1 MSLPSTELTHDS
13 RLTTHDLEQT
23 VATAHRIL
31 GRLGLADYM
40 GHASARVPGTDRIVT
55 KPRHSTRIKGMTRL
69 RAEQMIVVDLDGKL
83 VEGDAENPPAK
94 EVLIH
99 TAIYR
104 ARPDVGGVVHTH
116 QTLATIFGV
125 VGRPILPLLHVE
137 APLVGRGIPIYPSPE
152 LIDTPERGDAVAQVL
167 GEFPVC
173 HLQGH
178 GIVTIGEGVEEATIR
193 AILLERQARAN
204 LLAAQL
210 GTPRVITP
218 DEIDRLAGPMV
229 GWDVRWAYY
238 SSLLEDDAPLAAW

>member
-1 MSLPSTELTHDS
+1 MSRGSPEPLIRDS
-13 RLTTHDLEQT
+13 RLTTHDLSQQ
-23 VATAHRIL
+23 VATAHGVL

-40 GHASARVPGTDRIVT
+40 GHASARVAGTDRLVT
-55 KPRHSTRIKGMTRL
+55 KPRHSTRIRGMTKL
-69 RAEQMIVVDLDGKL
+69 RPEQMIVVDLQAQL
-83 VEGDAENPPAK
+83 VEGDDPPAK
-94 EVLIH
+94 EVQIH

-137 APLVGRGIPIYPSPE
+137 APLVARGIPTYPSPE
-152 LIDTPERGDAVAQVL
+152 LIDTPELGDAVARVL
-167 GEFPVC
+167 GELPVC

-178 GIVTIGEGVEEATIR
+178 GIVTVGASVQEATIR
-193 AILLERQARAN
+193 AIFLERLARAN

-218 DEIDRLAGPMV
+218 DEIARLAGPMV
-229 GWDVRWAYY
+229 GTDVRWAYY
-238 SSLLEDDAPLAAW
+238 SSLLEDDAPLAGF

>member
-1 MSLPSTELTHDS
+1 MSLGSAEHVAHGS
-13 RLTTHDLEQT
+13 QLTTHDLNQT
-23 VATAHRIL
+23 VATAHGIL

-55 KPRHSTRIKGMTRL
+55 KPRHSRRIKGMTTL
-69 RAEQMIVVDLDGKL
+69 RPEQMIVVDLDARL
-83 VEGDAENPPAK
+83 VEGDDPPAK

-99 TAIYR
+99 TQIYR
-104 ARPDVGGVVHTH
+104 ARPDVMGVVHTH

-125 VGRPILPLLHVE
+125 VGRAILPLLHVE
-137 APLVGRGIPIYPSPE
+137 APLVGRGIPIHPSPE

-167 GEFPVC
+167 GDLPVC

-178 GIVTIGEGVEEATIR
+178 GIVTVGASVEEATIR
-193 AILLERQARAN
+193 AIFLERLARAN

-218 DEIDRLAGPMV
+218 DEIARLAGPMV
-229 GWDVRWAYY
+229 GTDVRWAYY
-238 SSLLEDDAPLAAW
+238 SSLLDDEAPLAGW

>member
-1 MSLPSTELTHDS
+1 VT
-13 RLTTHDLEQT
+13 DLKQT
-23 VATAHRIL
+23 VATAHGVL

-40 GHASARVPGTDRIVT
+40 GHASARVPGSSDRVVT
-55 KPRHSTRIKGMTRL
+55 KPRHSTKIKAMTSL
-69 RAEQMIVVDLDGKL
+69 RPEQMIVVDLDGLL
-83 VEGDAENPPAK
+83 VEGDDPPAK
-94 EVLIH
+94 EVQIH

-137 APLVGRGIPIYPSPE
+137 SPLVARGVPIYPSPE
-152 LIDTPERGDAVAQVL
+152 LIDTPELGDAVAQVL
-167 GEFPVC
+167 GDLACC

-178 GIVTIGEGVEEATIR
+178 GIVTVGQTVEQATVR
-193 AILLERQARAN
+193 AIHLERLARAN

-218 DEIDRLAGPMV
+218 EEIRRLESPMV
-229 GWDVRWAYY
+229 GTDVRWAYY
-238 SSLLEDDAPLAAW
+238 SSLLEDDTPLAGW

>member
-1 MSLPSTELTHDS
+1 
-13 RLTTHDLEQT
+13 
-23 VATAHRIL
+23 
-31 GRLGLADYM
+31 M
-40 GHASARVPGTDRIVT
+40 GHASARVPGQDDRILT
-55 KPRHSTRIKGMTRL
+55 KPRHSTRIKGMTKL
-69 RAEQMIVVDLDGKL
+69 RPEQMIQVDLDGKL
-83 VEGDAENPPAK
+83 VEGEDPPAK

-167 GEFPVC
+167 ADFPVC

-178 GIVTIGEGVEEATIR
+178 GIVTVGRDVQEATVR
-193 AILLERQARAN
+193 AIFLERLARAN

-218 DEIDRLAGPMV
+218 EEIARLARPMV
-229 GWDVRWAYY
+229 GTDVRWAYY
-238 SSLLEDDAPLAAW
+238 SSLLEDDAPLAGW

>member
-1 MSLPSTELTHDS
+1 
-13 RLTTHDLEQT
+13 
-23 VATAHRIL
+23 
-31 GRLGLADYM
+31 M
-40 GHASARVPGTDRIVT
+40 GHASARMPGTDLVVT
-55 KPRHSTRIKGMTRL
+55 KPRHSVRIRGMTRL
-69 RAEQMIVVDLDGKL
+69 RADQMIRVDLDGRL
-83 VEGDAENPPAK
+83 VEGEDPPAK

-137 APLVGRGIPIYPSPE
+137 APLVARGIPIYPSPE

-167 GEFPVC
+167 GDFPVC

-178 GIVTIGEGVEEATIR
+178 GIVTVGATVEEATVH
-193 AILLERQARAN
+193 AIFLERLARAN

-218 DEIDRLAGPMV
+218 QEIARLAAPMV
-229 GWDVRWAYY
+229 GTDVRWAYY
-238 SSLLEDDAPLAAW
+238 SSLLDDNAPLAGW